1 MKKENLINNLNTFF
15 KDSDN
20 MFLFFY
26 FVFLFSTLILCLIM
40 IVINIYDLERYQI
53 ILVIIV

>member
-1 MKKENLINNLNTFF
+1 MKKENLIHNLNTFF
-15 KDSDN
+15 NDSDN
-20 MFLFFY
+20 KFLFFY
-26 FVFLFSTLILCLIM
+26 FVFLLSTLILCLIM